1 MEVRLFSFEAVVL
14 SSEETGLS
22 PSLARLRY
30 LFLPSLALFSPNHIL
45 SLCVNVKVAYNH
57 SQYLI
62 SQRQDVSNVLNTK
75 A

>member
-30 LFLPSLALFSPNHIL
+30 LFLPSLALFSPNHTH
-45 SLCVNVKVAYNH
+45 SLCEYQSGV
-57 SQYLI
+57 
-62 SQRQDVSNVLNTK
+62 
-75 A
+75 

>member
-30 LFLPSLALFSPNHIL
+30 LFLSSLALFSPSHIH
-45 SLCVNVKVAYNH
+45 SLCEC
-57 SQYLI
+57 
-62 SQRQDVSNVLNTK
+62 QRGS
-75 A
+75 